1 MQKAN
6 ITAILVIFST
16 LFVGETSAQFTI
28 KLPKIKVDK
37 PKQEQ
42 PKPGDSTAAQEPT
55 RSNSTRVAASGSKV
69 VYPSVNRPASPA
81 FIKHTVYV
89 QAKMARTYW
98 KLPKQSDYTSW
109 VPTVR
114 FGIFYDWNKEVSY
127 AAEYYNPDGSLW
139 FSETLE
145 SGNRDA
151 DGTISFQSPWGSE
164 TVDAKGGVATGIY
177 GVKII
182 RKDTN
187 ETVFQ
192 GKFKVGKF
200 LPPYSERTP
209 NKFAFYVD
217 HDWVMPMAYVGF
229 HFSNFNNMGD
239 NIGGF
244 PVEVSTWIKG
254 EPDPSDLE
262 ARIFYKG
269 QQIATDKEGGTD
281 GHYWAERMAEFS
293 NLAPD
298 PHVWKVWSFEWS
310 NFRFDN
316 GGSFNRDNYPNAHYA
331 DKNPGEY
338 TVKVFRK
345 GVEVREIKFT
355 IQPDGKLQDQFAGQ
369 AYIPYYKV
377 IVPAKIIGTTEKWNI
392 NAWKT
397 DAFYGN
403 PMTGFR
409 VD

>member
-1 MQKAN
+1 MQRFFWIAVL
-6 ITAILVIFST
+6 ITSVLCVSQS
-16 LFVGETSAQFTI
+16 SAQFTI
-28 KLPKIKVDK
+28 KVPKVKVEKPKQDK
-37 PKQEQ
+37 PKTGESGVVRDQ
-42 PKPGDSTAAQEPT
+42 PTSGQPRAA
-55 RSNSTRVAASGSKV
+55 NSGSNV
-69 VYPSVNRPASPA
+69 VYPSVKFPSTPA
-81 FIKHTVYV
+81 FIKHSVYV
-89 QAKMARTYW
+89 QARMASTYW
-98 KLPKQSDYTSW
+98 KMPKQSDYTSW

-114 FGIFYDWNKEVSY
+114 FGIFYDWKKEVSY

-145 SGNRDA
+145 SRNRDA
-151 DGTISFQSPWGSE
+151 DGTTSFQSPWGLE
-164 TVDAKGGVATGIY
+164 TVQAKGGVAAGIY
-177 GVKII
+177 SVKIM

-200 LPPYSERTP
+200 LRPYSERTP
-209 NKFAFYVD
+209 NRFAFYVE

-229 HFSNFNNMGD
+229 HFSNFNNFGD

-262 ARIFYKG
+262 ARLFYKG
-269 QQIATDKEGGTD
+269 QQIATDKEGSTD

-298 PHVWKVWSFEWS
+298 PHVWKVWNFQWE

-316 GGSFNRDNYPNAHYA
+316 GGSFNHDLYPNAHYA

-338 TVKVFRK
+338 TVKVYRK
-345 GVEVREIKFT
+345 GTEVREIKFT
-355 IQPDGKLQDQFAGQ
+355 VQPDGKLQDQFAGQ
-369 AYIPYYKV
+369 IFLPYYKI
-377 IVPAKIIGTTEKWNI
+377 IVPVKIVGTTEKWNT

-403 PMTGFR
+403 PMTGFTIQ
-409 VD
+409 